1 MSSAPSNNPLIQQ
14 LQLLLTGYGYNF
26 YNKTNQARTDDQLVR
41 ERASYNLGQA
51 VMLLAQLRSD
61 YSTRFVP
68 PLTRANPDPPV
79 EAMAQLRAIEAAQQA
94 LSSVESHIRAMPVP
108 TQDRTWWRIRQE
120 QNLLEQLLSFDLT
133 LVRDSEQLYQYV
145 AQLTPESW
153 NSKESEGILRQMTQQ
168 LNRLAQ
174 ERERFLLLPL

>member
-1 MSSAPSNNPLIQQ
+1 MSSAPSNNPLVQQ

-61 YSTRFVP
+61 YSTRYVP

-79 EAMAQLRAIEAAQQA
+79 EAMAQLRTIEVAQQA

-120 QNLLEQLLSFDLT
+120 QNLLEQLLNFDLM
-133 LVRDSEQLYQYV
+133 LVRGSEQIYQYV
-145 AQLTPESW
+145 AQLTSESW
-153 NSKESEGILRQMTQQ
+153 NSKESDTLRQMTQQ
-168 LNRLAQ
+168 LTHQAQ

>member
-1 MSSAPSNNPLIQQ
+1 MSSTPSNNPLVQQ

-26 YNKTNQARTDDQLVR
+26 YNKTNQARSDDQLVR
-41 ERASYNLGQA
+41 ERASYNLSQA
-51 VMLLAQLRSD
+51 VTLLAQLRND
-61 YSTRFVP
+61 YSIRFVP
-68 PLTRANPDPPV
+68 PLTRANPDPPA

-120 QNLLEQLLSFDLT
+120 QNLLEQLFNFDLS
-133 LVRDSEQLYQYV
+133 LVRNSEQLYQYV
-145 AQLTPESW
+145 AQLTLEKW
-153 NSKESEGILRQMTQQ
+153 NSEGDSVLRQRTQQ
-168 LNRLAQ
+168 LKQVAQ